1 MAGVKGRSGGAR
13 PGAGRKPRPP
23 VLIDA
28 KPSSSER
35 EERIPNGDGIERD
48 EKPVEVILAGDGKDP
63 MQFLEDVMANP
74 TLDAKLRLE
83 AAKILMPFKHVR
95 KGAAGKKA
103 EKQDA
108 AKKAAGGKFSA
119 AAPPL
124 RVVGSR

>member
-13 PGAGRKPRPP
+13 PGAGRKPAQP
-23 VLIDA
+23 VLIEQTSQDNQA
-28 KPSSSER
+28 
-35 EERIPNGDGIERD
+35 
-48 EKPVEVILAGDGKDP
+48 VEVILAGDGKDP

-95 KGAAGKKA
+95 KGEVGKKV

-108 AKKAAGGKFSA
+108 AKKASGGKFSA

-124 RVVGSR
+124 RVVGRG